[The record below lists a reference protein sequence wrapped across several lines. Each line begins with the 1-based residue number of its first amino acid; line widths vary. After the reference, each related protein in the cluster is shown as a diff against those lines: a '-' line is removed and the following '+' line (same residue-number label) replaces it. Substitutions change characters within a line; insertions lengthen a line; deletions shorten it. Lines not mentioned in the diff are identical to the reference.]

1 MDTIW
6 LLARLILA
14 AVFAVAGVGKLMDIP
29 GSIKATQ
36 GFGIPERL
44 ARPIGTLLPFLELL
58 AAILLIPVSTAL
70 AGAVLALALLT
81 AFLAGMVNSLRK
93 GEAPDCHC
101 FGQIHSEP
109 VGPRTIIRNA
119 VLAALAIVV
128 LFGGTSPGHSLLG
141 WLDGE
146 SGAVKVLAAGVAL
159 LILAV
164 AAEGWLIVHLLG
176 QNGRMLIKMDEI
188 AARPMA
194 VAAQPPVPAQAAVE
208 PVKVAPAFS
217 GTGLIGEKVTLDSL
231 RAHKKP
237 VLVIFS
243 DPGCGPCKTLQ
254 PEIAKWQTDYA
265 DRLTVAMV
273 TRGSIDEAREKV
285 KPQGI
290 KNVLIEKD
298 RSISK
303 AYDVPGT
310 PAAVLIDIDGN
321 LGSKVVAGS
330 DAIRTLVGTASNP
343 APTNGSGAKTPA
355 PRPAG
360 LAIGT
365 DAPEFTL
372 PNKDGVDVST
382 IDLHGKESV
391 LLFWNPGCGFCKRM
405 QPDLIEWAEA
415 GGGSVELV
423 TVTSGTHD
431 DAEKMTFA
439 DSVLLD
445 QRFATGRLFGASG
458 TPSAIKVGADGKIAS
473 KLAVGGPSI
482 MEMIKAP
489 AQVENS

>member
-14 AVFAVAGVGKLMDIP
+14 AVFAVAGVGKLFDIP
-29 GSIKATQ
+29 GSIKATKD
-36 GFGIPERL
+36 FGLPDRL
-44 ARPIGTLLPFLELL
+44 ARPIGTMLPFLELL
-58 AAILLIPVSTAL
+58 AADSPDSCLDRF
-70 AGAVLALALLT
+70 AGALLALGLLA
-81 AFLAGMVNSLRK
+81 AFLSGMINSLRK

-109 VGPRTIIRNA
+109 VGPRTIIRNC
-119 VLAALAIVV
+119 VLAALAV
-128 LFGGTSPGHSLLG
+128 LILLGGSTPGHSLLG

-164 AAEGWLIVHLLG
+164 AAEGWLIAHLLG
-176 QNGRMLIKMDEI
+176 QNGRMLIKMDDI
-188 AARPMA
+188 AARPA
-194 VAAQPPVPAQAAVE
+194 SASAQPSATNPRDGEV
-208 PVKVAPAFS
+208 VKAAPAFS

-237 VLVIFS
+237 VLVVFS

-298 RSISK
+298 RAISK

-310 PAAVLIDIDGN
+310 PAAVLIDMDGN

-330 DAIRTLVGTASNP
+330 DAIRTLVDTASK
-343 APTNGSGAKTPA
+343 AVPTNGSAAPA
-355 PRPAG
+355 RPPRPSG
-360 LAIGT
+360 PEIGAE
-365 DAPEFTL
+365 APDFTL
-372 PNKDGVDVST
+372 PNLAGVDVST
-382 IDLHGKESV
+382 GDLHGKESV

-405 QPDLIEWAEA
+405 QPDLIEWAASGDETIN
-415 GGGSVELV
+415 LV
-423 TVTSGTHD
+423 TVTSGTSE
-431 DAEKMTFA
+431 DAEQMTFA
-439 DSVLLD
+439 DTVLLD

-458 TPSAIKVGADGKIAS
+458 TPSAIRVGEDGKIAS

-482 MEMIKAP
+482 MEMIRTPAP
-489 AQVENS
+489 AETP